1 MKIIRKIEFQMTDSG
16 MEETFRDD
24 HFYDGPIEHCGGGPT
39 AAQNAAASSQ
49 ANLTNQLS
57 GIAGRSQDFLEA
69 QQNKVNP
76 FYTSRMQNGL
86 PYMNALTDSA
96 GGTTAQAFAPA
107 RAQLMRSLGSQQGLP
122 SGFREQAISDF
133 NEGQGQAF
141 DQNLISALNAN
152 EQAKQAGASGL
163 LGQAQIANPQGYFGA
178 AMGGNQSIM
187 NAPLQKPGLSGLLG
201 GVAGGLASAVPF

>member
-1 MKIIRKIEFQMTDSG
+1 M
-16 MEETFRDD
+16 
-24 HFYDGPIEHCGGGPT
+24 GGGPT
-39 AAQNAAASSQ
+39 AAQNNAANAQ
-49 ANLTNQLS
+49 ANLANEQGQAATQALGFVQN
-57 GIAGRSQDFLEA
+57 

-107 RAQLMRSLGSQQGLP
+107 RAQLMQRLGSQQGLP
-122 SGFREQAISDF
+122 SGFRDQAMSDF

-141 DQNLISALNAN
+141 DQNLMGALGAN

-163 LGQAQIANPQGYFGA
+163 LGQAQLANPQSFFQGA
-178 AMGGNQSIM
+178 SGANQSIM
-187 NAPLQKPGLSGLLG
+187 GAPLQKPGLQGLLG
-201 GVAGGLASAVPF
+201 GVAGGLASAIPF